1 MKRHT
6 LLLGLVLALLS
17 MAAFAQTS
25 TMDSQNE
32 KNVHITSG
40 PNVTAISG
48 TTATLN
54 WTTDKNAANHV
65 KYRTGGG
72 AWKSAY
78 TAGGSTNHSVQL
90 TGLQPGQTIEYQILT
105 RDGDVRTSGQF
116 QTAATAT
123 GTAPDV
129 NASSTTPGA
138 TAPTTPGSTSGAH
151 VPVYR
156 LDGSSGAHAYTTTNQ
171 VSMPG
176 FTPIGTAFFVA
187 SSQEPGTVPLYKLQ
201 GPNGD
206 NVLTTSTSEKSQF
219 QARGYQD
226 QGILGYVASS
236 QEPGTVPLTR
246 MSDSKNG
253 MHLYTAQQA
262 DVSSATSQGYH
273 VEQTQGYVWQQ

>member
-25 TMDSQNE
+25 TMDQPSE

-40 PNVTAISG
+40 PNITAITG
-48 TTATLN
+48 TSATVT

-65 KYRTGGG
+65 KYRSGGG

-105 RDGDVRTSGQF
+105 RDGDIRTSGQF
-116 QTAATAT
+116 QTASTAT

-129 NASSTTPGA
+129 NASTSPGATTPTTPGA
-138 TAPTTPGSTSGAH
+138 TSSAH
-151 VPVYR
+151 VPIYR
-156 LDGSSGAHAYTTTNQ
+156 LDGSTGAHAYTTTSQ

-176 FTPIGTAFFVA
+176 FTPIGTAFYVA
-187 SSQEPGTVPLYKLQ
+187 SSQDSGTVPLYKMQ

-206 NVLTTSTSEKSQF
+206 NVLTTSADEKNQF
-219 QARGYQD
+219 AARGYQD
-226 QGILGYVASS
+226 QGVLGYVASS
-236 QEPGTVPLTR
+236 QQPGTVPLIR
-246 MSDSKNG
+246 MSNQRNG
-253 MHLYTAQQA
+253 MHLYTANQA
-262 DVSSATSQGYH
+262 DVASATAQGYH